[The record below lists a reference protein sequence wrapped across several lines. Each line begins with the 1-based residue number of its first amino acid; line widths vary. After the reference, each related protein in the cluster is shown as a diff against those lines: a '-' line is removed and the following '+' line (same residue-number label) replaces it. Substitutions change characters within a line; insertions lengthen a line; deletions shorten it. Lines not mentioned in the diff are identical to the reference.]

1 MNEHQ
6 SQFLKLL
13 GGSAS
18 FSPVFTYLFLF
29 FYFFLSSRGESPRW
43 DPSVCMRVGQVP
55 ILLDLQYFPQFCGQM
70 FGNVCFPK
78 AAIHLSLS
86 AANIHS
92 VLTIC
97 TTKSE
102 QARSNTYRSHLR
114 AHQSLHKQHKPD
126 FQLKMASVMYLT
138 KNLYITNPVLLLVKW
153 FLKLFFIK
161 HFFFPFHPSSPPH
174 HIHIH
179 RYPPYPQVSIDSPAV
194 KDGRPDLGRGGV
206 GELLPFRCP
215 SDFQWLPS
223 PCSGCKAILYLL
235 HLSHCSGP
243 KPFTH
248 QHNPIQQT
256 VSGLRCLSNFT
267 SDKLSSDP
275 LKGLLEPTLCTKT
288 YPQEVFSPAF
298 CRVGI

>member
-102 QARSNTYRSHLR
+102 QARSNMYRSHLR

-161 HFFFPFHPSSPPH
+161 HFFFLFAHPPH
-174 HIHIH
+174 PTVSISIGIHRIH
-179 RYPPYPQVSIDSPAV
+179 RYPQIVQPLKTGVLTWDEGVWVSFCLSDVRPIFSGFPLPALAARLFSTFFLYPTAQGQSPSHASIIPFSSFRLTVS
-194 KDGRPDLGRGGV
+194 
-206 GELLPFRCP
+206 
-215 SDFQWLPS
+215 QQ
-223 PCSGCKAILYLL
+223 L
-235 HLSHCSGP
+235 HL
-243 KPFTH
+243 
-248 QHNPIQQT
+248 
-256 VSGLRCLSNFT
+256 
-267 SDKLSSDP
+267 
-275 LKGLLEPTLCTKT
+275 
-288 YPQEVFSPAF
+288 
-298 CRVGI
+298 